1 MPQKGES
8 KMITA
13 LNIGE
18 SNGIWAE
25 VRAKV
30 NPLYP
35 IVLLSLNEK
44 CNTYG
49 V

>member
-18 SNGIWAE
+18 SNGIWAK

-35 IVLLSLNEK
+35 LHLLSLDEK
-44 CNTYG
+44 CS

>member
-25 VRAKV
+25 VMAKV

-35 IVLLSLNEK
+35 YTLLSLGEK
-44 CNTYG
+44 CS

>member
-13 LNIGE
+13 LNIGG

-35 IVLLSLNEK
+35 YTLLSLDEK
-44 CNTYG
+44 CS

>member
-1 MPQKGES
+1 MCY
-8 KMITA
+8 TA
-13 LNIGE
+13 LKIQE
-18 SNGIWAE
+18 STGIWAK
-25 VRAKV
+25 VTAKV
-30 NPLYP
+30 IPLYP